1 MQLQDT
7 VVMQYY
13 TARLWAE
20 NDQSKHLG
28 AQLSCASTWQ
38 EYLPLYGRT
47 DFKILFLI
55 LTIVCRCEIEFEKK
69 QGLCSQLCAIAIY
82 GIFEIGIPDICHFFY
97 TGKIYGE

>member
-13 TARLWAE
+13 EARLWAE

-55 LTIVCRCEIEFEKK
+55 LTIVDVKLNLRRSKVSAVNFA
-69 QGLCSQLCAIAIY
+69 QL
-82 GIFEIGIPDICHFFY
+82 PY
-97 TGKIYGE
+97 TVFLK

>member
-13 TARLWAE
+13 EARLWAE

-55 LTIVCRCEIEFEKK
+55 LTIVDVKLNLRRSKVSAVNF
-69 QGLCSQLCAIAIY
+69 AIY
-82 GIFEIGIPDICHFFY
+82 GIFAIGNQELPYVELFGSFAA
-97 TGKIYGE
+97 GWK